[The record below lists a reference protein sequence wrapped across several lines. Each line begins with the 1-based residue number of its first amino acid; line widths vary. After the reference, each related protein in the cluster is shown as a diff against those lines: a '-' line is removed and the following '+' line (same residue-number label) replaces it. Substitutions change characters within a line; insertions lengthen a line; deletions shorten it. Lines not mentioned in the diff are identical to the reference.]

1 MASPNKVLVLNPDG
15 KILRRDE
22 DALRQNGFEVISVN
36 TPLEA
41 RFEIEMGRCGTFLTC
56 YLTPV
61 SIYRSLADLFKRF
74 CPEGVVIFVAESIG
88 GGAPSADIN
97 LTAEGDAAIVE
108 KLRAKLLEAEPS

>member
-1 MASPNKVLVLNPDG
+1 MASPNTVLVLNPDG
-15 KILRRDE
+15 KLLHRDE
-22 DALRQNGFEVISVN
+22 EALRQSGFEVISVN

-74 CPEGVVIFVAESIG
+74 CPDGVVIFVAQSSED
-88 GGAPSADIN
+88 APIADIN
-97 LTAEGDAAIVE
+97 LTAQGDASIVE
-108 KLRAKLLEAEPS
+108 KLRAKLLETESS

>member
-1 MASPNKVLVLNPDG
+1 MASPNTVLALNPDRQT
-15 KILRRDE
+15 LRRDE
-22 DALRQNGFEVISVN
+22 EALRQNGFEVISVN

-74 CPEGVVIFVAESIG
+74 CPDGVVIFVAESSEV
-88 GGAPSADIN
+88 GAPPADIN
-97 LTAEGDAAIVE
+97 LTAEGDASIVE
-108 KLRAKLLEAEPS
+108 KLRAKLLESKSG

>member
-1 MASPNKVLVLNPDG
+1 MASPNTVLVLNPDRQ
-15 KILRRDE
+15 ILQRDE

-74 CPEGVVIFVAESIG
+74 CPDGLVIFVAESSDV
-88 GGAPSADIN
+88 GAPNADIN
-97 LTAEGDAAIVE
+97 LTAQGDASIVE
-108 KLRAKLLEAEPS
+108 KLRAKLLESEPG